1 MLSDN
6 KMDSDKSSG
15 VPISLQMSTLY
26 LPCDDAYAVATNLK
40 VFSVEN
46 EFHFFV
52 VQGIKFNHRKPSP
65 DVTQDDLF
73 SSFSQNQPPEI
84 GFK

>member
-26 LPCDDAYAVATNLK
+26 LPCDDAYTVATYLKQVLIITHIKCKYFRENLMQHCIAYF
-40 VFSVEN
+40 FS
-46 EFHFFV
+46 
-52 VQGIKFNHRKPSP
+52 
-65 DVTQDDLF
+65 
-73 SSFSQNQPPEI
+73 
-84 GFK
+84 